1 MPRGGYCV
9 SESQPSAIVLRDAG
23 HLARSP
29 ETTSIKISGGKWSA
43 EQFEGPGQ
51 QLMLNAHLASEV
63 SLGKKIATQF
73 LVVTKT
79 EEFEINV
86 SLGPLGPL

>member
-1 MPRGGYCV
+1 
-9 SESQPSAIVLRDAG
+9 
-23 HLARSP
+23 
-29 ETTSIKISGGKWSA
+29 
-43 EQFEGPGQ
+43 
-51 QLMLNAHLASEV
+51 MLNAHLASEV